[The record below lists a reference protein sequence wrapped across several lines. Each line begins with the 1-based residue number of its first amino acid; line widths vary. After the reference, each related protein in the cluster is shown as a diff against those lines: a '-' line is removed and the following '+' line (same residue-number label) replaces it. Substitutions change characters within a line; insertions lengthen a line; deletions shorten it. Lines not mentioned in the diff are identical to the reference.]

1 MAHQVSAQQL
11 GRLACLYVRQS
22 TLQQVVAHGESTARQ
37 YALRERAVALGW
49 PDDHI
54 IVIDQDLGHS
64 GASMADRLGFQ
75 RLVAEVGLGRVG
87 LVLGLEVS
95 RLARNSSDWHHLLEM
110 CALTQTLI
118 LDEDGLYDPATF
130 NDRLLLGLKGTM
142 SEAELYMI
150 RARLQGG
157 ILSKARRGVLK
168 LLLPIGLSYTDD
180 ERIVLDPHLQVQA
193 TIRAVF
199 ATFALTGSA
208 CATVRQF
215 RQQQTPF
222 PHRLRGGGHQGELT
236 WGTLQHHDVL
246 RLLHHPAYAGAYVF
260 GRTRTSKTA
269 DGKVHIHEVPRDE
282 WPVVRYDA
290 HDGYITW
297 QEYERNQEQLA
308 MNSQAYAP
316 QRFAPPREGPAL
328 LQGLILCGRCGER
341 MTVRYHQR
349 GGRRIVPDY
358 VCQRA
363 GIAHAQPPCQRIPGA
378 ALDRAVADLLLTLV
392 TPEAI
397 ALIAAMQEE
406 VVQRA
411 EEAQRLRHLQVER
424 AQYEA
429 DLAQRRYLRVDPDN
443 RLVAQ
448 VLEAEWNAK
457 LRELAAAQ
465 EAEAQFRQ
473 NDAHPVS
480 QQDRQ
485 QLGEIPERLAQFW
498 QDPQATAR
506 DRKRVVRLLIDDVTL
521 QTAEQIVAHI
531 RFKGGATQ
539 TLQIPFPPPFAQSR
553 LTAPQTL
560 EVMQQLLH
568 DLTDAQTAEQ
578 LNTLGYRT
586 FTGLPFQP
594 AHVAQLRRH
603 HGLTDRYTTL
613 REQGWLTAA
622 EIAEQGGISVARV
635 WRRYHQGRLV
645 GAVYNDRG
653 TCLFTFPA
661 ATPTTPCSPSE

>member
-1 MAHQVSAQQL
+1 
-11 GRLACLYVRQS
+11 
-22 TLQQVVAHGESTARQ
+22 
-37 YALRERAVALGW
+37 
-49 PDDHI
+49 
-54 IVIDQDLGHS
+54 
-64 GASMADRLGFQ
+64 
-75 RLVAEVGLGRVG
+75 
-87 LVLGLEVS
+87 
-95 RLARNSSDWHHLLEM
+95 
-110 CALTQTLI
+110 
-118 LDEDGLYDPATF
+118 
-130 NDRLLLGLKGTM
+130 M
-142 SEAELYMI
+142 SEAELYVI

-157 ILSKARRGVLK
+157 IMSKARRGVLK
-168 LLLPIGLSYTDD
+168 LPLPIGLCYTDD

-193 TIRAVF
+193 TIRVVF
-199 ATFALTGSA
+199 ALFAQTGSA

-215 RQQQTPF
+215 RQQQLSF
-222 PHRLRGGGHQGELT
+222 PHRLRSGGRQGEVV
-236 WGTLQHHDVL
+236 WGTLHHHDVL
-246 RLLHHPAYAGAYVF
+246 RLLHHPAYAGASVF

-269 DGKVHIHEVPRDE
+269 DGKIHIYPVPRDE
-282 WPVVRYDA
+282 WPVLRYDA
-290 HDGYITW
+290 HDGSSTW
-297 QEYERNQEQLA
+297 EEYERNQEQLA
-308 MNSQAYAP
+308 MNSQASAP
-316 QRFAPPREGPAL
+316 KRFAPPREGPAL
-328 LQGLILCGRCGER
+328 LQGLIVCGRCGER

-349 GGRRIVPDY
+349 AGRRIVPDY
-358 VCQRA
+358 ICQRA
-363 GIAHAQPPCQRIPGA
+363 GIAQAQSPCQRIPGA
-378 ALDRAVADLLLTLV
+378 ALDRAVADLLLRMV
-392 TPEAI
+392 TPEAM
-397 ALIAAMQEE
+397 ALIVALQED

-473 NDAHPVS
+473 SDAHPVS

-485 QLGEIPERLAQFW
+485 RLGEIPERLAQFW
-498 QDPQATAR
+498 QHPQTTAR

-521 QTAEQIVAHI
+521 QTSEQIVAHI

-539 TLQIPFPPPFAQSR
+539 TLQVPFPPPFAQSR

-560 EVMQQLLH
+560 EVMQRLLR
-568 DLTDAQTAEQ
+568 DWTDAQTAEQ
-578 LNTLGYRT
+578 LNALGYRT
-586 FTGLPFQP
+586 FTGLPFHA

-613 REQGWLTAA
+613 REQGWLTAS
-622 EIAEQGGISVARV
+622 EIAKQCGISLPSV
-635 WRRYHQGRLV
+635 WRRYHHGLLV

-661 ATPTTPCSPSE
+661 ATTAAQ

>member
-1 MAHQVSAQQL
+1 MAHQVTAQQL
-11 GRLACLYVRQS
+11 SRLACLYVRQS
-22 TLQQVVAHGESTARQ
+22 TLQQVLEHGESTARQ

-64 GASMADRLGFQ
+64 GASMADRRGFQ
-75 RLVAEVGLGRVG
+75 QLVAEVGLGRVG
-87 LVLGLEVS
+87 LVLSLEVS
-95 RLARNSSDWHHLLEM
+95 RLARNSSDWHHLLEI
-110 CALTQTLI
+110 CALTHTLI

-142 SEAELYMI
+142 SEAELYLI

-157 ILSKARRGVLK
+157 IVSKARRGVLK
-168 LLLPIGLSYTDD
+168 LVLPIGLCYTDD
-180 ERIVLDPHLQVQA
+180 DRVVLDPHRQVQA

-199 ATFALTGSA
+199 AAFRETGSA
-208 CATVRQF
+208 SATVRQF
-215 RQQQTPF
+215 RQQQVPF
-222 PHRLRGGGHQGELT
+222 PHRLRAGGHRGELA

-269 DGKVHIHEVPRDE
+269 DGKLHIAQVPRDA
-282 WPVVRYDA
+282 WPVVRYDS

-316 QRFAPPREGPAL
+316 KRFAPPREGPAL

-358 VCQRA
+358 LCQRA
-363 GIAHAQPPCQRIPGA
+363 GIAHARPPCQRIPGA
-378 ALDRAVADLLLTLV
+378 ALDRAVADLLLTVV

-397 ALIAAMQEE
+397 ALVVAMQEE
-406 VVQRA
+406 VGQRA

-473 NDAHPVS
+473 SDAHAVS
-480 QQDRQ
+480 EQDRQ

-498 QDPQATAR
+498 HHPETSAR
-506 DRKRVVRLLIDDVTL
+506 DRKRVVRLLIEDVTL
-521 QTAEQIVAHI
+521 LSAEQIVAHI

-539 TLQIPFPPPFAQSR
+539 TIRIPLPPPFAQSR

-568 DLTDAQTAEQ
+568 DGTDAQTAER
-578 LNTLGYRT
+578 LNSLGYRT
-586 FTGLPFQP
+586 FTGLPFQA

-603 HGLTDRYTTL
+603 HGLTGRYTTL
-613 REQGWLTAA
+613 REQGWMTAA
-622 EIAEQGGISVARV
+622 EIAARCGISVAKV
-635 WRRYHQGRLV
+635 WRRYHQGHLL
-645 GAVYNDRG
+645 GTVYNDRG
-653 TCLFTFPA
+653 TCLFMFPA
-661 ATPTTPCSPSE
+661 LMPSTKCSPSE